1 MKKLTAD
8 EFAAKVMSTGTEL
21 EVDELRTQ
29 SLRKYNR
36 ECSEEEIQNDEQAVV
51 LDIYA
56 HINVHDG
63 DVKTED
69 LSGDEDVYKRQ
80 VHYGIDDYIYAQSG
94 VLIEDEKYHSYHHL
108 KIIYAPSGR
117 AYVKCFGKR
126 IDVYKRQSFNG
137 LLDLKLWSVSDID
150 SI

>member
-29 SLRKYNR
+29 SLRKYDR
-36 ECSEEEIQNDEQAVV
+36 EWSEEEQTVV

-69 LSGDEDVYKRQ
+69 LSASDYMLTAEMQLTQQQADALYNGDPEIEQIERQ
-80 VHYGIDDYIYAQSG
+80 IIMEEIYPQYEAFLESMQ
-94 VLIEDEKYHSYHHL
+94 
-108 KIIYAPSGR
+108 
-117 AYVKCFGKR
+117 
-126 IDVYKRQSFNG
+126 
-137 LLDLKLWSVSDID
+137 
-150 SI
+150 

>member
-29 SLRKYNR
+29 SLRKYDR
-36 ECSEEEIQNDEQAVV
+36 EWSEEEIPDDEQTVV

-69 LSGDEDVYKRQ
+69 LSAS
-80 VHYGIDDYIYAQSG
+80 DYMLTAEMQLTYPQYEAFLESMQ
-94 VLIEDEKYHSYHHL
+94 
-108 KIIYAPSGR
+108 
-117 AYVKCFGKR
+117 
-126 IDVYKRQSFNG
+126 
-137 LLDLKLWSVSDID
+137 
-150 SI
+150 

>member
-29 SLRKYNR
+29 SLRKYDR
-36 ECSEEEIQNDEQAVV
+36 EWSEEEIPDDEQTVV

-69 LSGDEDVYKRQ
+69 LSASDYMLTAERQLTQQQADALYNGDPEIEQIERQ
-80 VHYGIDDYIYAQSG
+80 IIMEEIYPQYEAFLESMQ
-94 VLIEDEKYHSYHHL
+94 
-108 KIIYAPSGR
+108 
-117 AYVKCFGKR
+117 
-126 IDVYKRQSFNG
+126 
-137 LLDLKLWSVSDID
+137 
-150 SI
+150 

>member
-29 SLRKYNR
+29 SLRKYDR
-36 ECSEEEIQNDEQAVV
+36 EWSEEEIQDDEQAVV

-69 LSGDEDVYKRQ
+69 LSGDDFKLIAEMQLTQRQ
-80 VHYGIDDYIYAQSG
+80 ADALYNGNKEVEKIERQIIMDEIYPQY
-94 VLIEDEKYHSYHHL
+94 LE
-108 KIIYAPSGR
+108 
-117 AYVKCFGKR
+117 
-126 IDVYKRQSFNG
+126 
-137 LLDLKLWSVSDID
+137 LLEELE
-150 SI
+150 

>member
-21 EVDELRTQ
+21 EVDELCTQ
-29 SLRKYNR
+29 SLRKYDR
-36 ECSEEEIQNDEQAVV
+36 EWSEEIQDDEQAVV

-69 LSGDEDVYKRQ
+69 LSGDDFKLIAEMQLTQRQ
-80 VHYGIDDYIYAQSG
+80 MDALYNGNEEIEKIERQIIIDEIYPQY
-94 VLIEDEKYHSYHHL
+94 LELL
-108 KIIYAPSGR
+108 KE
-117 AYVKCFGKR
+117 
-126 IDVYKRQSFNG
+126 
-137 LLDLKLWSVSDID
+137 LK
-150 SI
+150 

>member
-1 MKKLTAD
+1 LINAKECLAMKKLTAD

-36 ECSEEEIQNDEQAVV
+36 EWSEEEIQNDEQAVV

-69 LSGDEDVYKRQ
+69 LSGDDFKLIAGMQLTQRQ
-80 VHYGIDDYIYAQSG
+80 ADALYNGNEEVEKIERQIIMDEIYPQY
-94 VLIEDEKYHSYHHL
+94 LELLEEL
-108 KIIYAPSGR
+108 K
-117 AYVKCFGKR
+117 
-126 IDVYKRQSFNG
+126 
-137 LLDLKLWSVSDID
+137 
-150 SI
+150 

>member
-29 SLRKYNR
+29 SLRKYDR
-36 ECSEEEIQNDEQAVV
+36 EWSEEEIPDDEQTVV

-63 DVKTED
+63 DVKTA
-69 LSGDEDVYKRQ
+69 LYNGDPEIEQIERQ
-80 VHYGIDDYIYAQSG
+80 IIMEEIYPQYEAFLESMQ
-94 VLIEDEKYHSYHHL
+94 
-108 KIIYAPSGR
+108 
-117 AYVKCFGKR
+117 
-126 IDVYKRQSFNG
+126 
-137 LLDLKLWSVSDID
+137 
-150 SI
+150 

>member
-29 SLRKYNR
+29 SLRK
-36 ECSEEEIQNDEQAVV
+36 IPDDEQTVV

-69 LSGDEDVYKRQ
+69 LSASDYMLTAEMQLTQQQADALYNGDPEIEQIERQ
-80 VHYGIDDYIYAQSG
+80 IIMEEIYPQYEAFLESMQ
-94 VLIEDEKYHSYHHL
+94 
-108 KIIYAPSGR
+108 
-117 AYVKCFGKR
+117 
-126 IDVYKRQSFNG
+126 
-137 LLDLKLWSVSDID
+137 
-150 SI
+150 